1 MRRALDGG
9 LAAGGGTEQLNCGCL
24 RRLADGLGGG
34 APSATVACLVLTE
47 VNLPTTRRR
56 VARPL
61 HGRVTAAL
69 AESATAERGC
79 GWRRNEDRT
88 TGCGIREMCLS
99 PGGTTPSGRPAL
111 ILHLHPTRY
120 RCTGDASPSAPGACP
135 PAISLLGPGQWR
147 HSLLPGRNFG
157 FGKPDPRYPA
167 AYSRRVG
174 QDGPAYP
181 GLCSDPDSSHACS
194 FRWFRI
200 TGHAVTARPAA
211 DAW

>member
-88 TGCGIREMCLS
+88 TGCGTREMCLS

-120 RCTGDASPSAPGACP
+120 RCTGDASPSALA
-135 PAISLLGPGQWR
+135 PARQRYRSSARDSGGIPCYLAGTSDSGNQIRVILRLIVGGSARMVRRIRGFVLTQTRRMPVPFAG
-147 HSLLPGRNFG
+147 SALPAM
-157 FGKPDPRYPA
+157 P
-167 AYSRRVG
+167 
-174 QDGPAYP
+174 
-181 GLCSDPDSSHACS
+181 
-194 FRWFRI
+194 
-200 TGHAVTARPAA
+200 
-211 DAW
+211 